1 MFQGLLPIG
10 SVVLLKDSVKR
21 VMIIGVCQRGANDP
35 SKIWDYAGVVFPEG
49 YLSSDKVFLF
59 DTNQIG
65 QIYQIGYL
73 DVESLAFKVK
83 ADEAIQKLKSK

>member
-10 SVVLLKDSVKR
+10 SVVLLRDSTKR
-21 VMIIGVCQRGANDP
+21 VMIIGVCQKGANDP
-35 SKIWDYAGVVFPEG
+35 TKIWDYAGVVFPEG
-49 YLSSDKVFLF
+49 YLSADKVFLF

-73 DVESLAFKVK
+73 DAESLAFKVK
-83 ADEAIQKLKSK
+83 ADEAIKKLREE